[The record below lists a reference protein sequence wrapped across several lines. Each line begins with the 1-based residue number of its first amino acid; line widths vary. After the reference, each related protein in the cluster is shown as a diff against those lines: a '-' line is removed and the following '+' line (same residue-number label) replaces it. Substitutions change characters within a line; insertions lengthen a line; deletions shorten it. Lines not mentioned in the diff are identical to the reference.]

1 MKKLLLT
8 TAIAS
13 SALLAGNAIAQT
25 TVSGQLDLNYK
36 AISDEQT
43 GQGVGSMRGFGKE
56 WQINIQNKGKLNNGM
71 DYAAGFS
78 LEHDGSQTG
87 TPGLDENI
95 FIDIISGNT
104 TLTVGTDH
112 IQNSDR
118 SLATFVG
125 FIAEDLANQAGG
137 SIGNDIF
144 QADVGANP
152 AAAYG
157 FGIIQNIPGMAAISV
172 WYAPTGSNI
181 PANGATSFVGNDD
194 QAMEDGNESAYEVGI
209 TGSFGVKGLNAHAF
223 MNKKDK
229 ADVVAAA
236 TDRDIKGY
244 NYGLSYN
251 FGQVT
256 AGYNYKKSEFQTAAG
271 STAATNAGD
280 IKQNEFG
287 LAYAVS
293 PNLTLG
299 ANYTKAEAT
308 VAAGGTKADATSKSI
323 AVGYSLGPIALTAQ
337 VAKLEDYTGVAGVD
351 ADVINLRAS
360 TKF

>member
-13 SALLAGNAIAQT
+13 SALFAGNAIAQT

-36 AISDEQT
+36 AISADGT
-43 GQGVGSMRGFGKE
+43 TAGTSSMRGFGKE
-56 WQINIQNKGKLNNGM
+56 WQLNIANKGKLNNGM

-78 LEHDGSQTG
+78 LEHDGAQTG
-87 TPGLDENI
+87 SNGLDENI
-95 FIDIISGNT
+95 FIDFISGNT
-104 TLTVGTDH
+104 TFTVGTDH

-118 SLATFVG
+118 TLANFVG
-125 FIAEDLANQAGG
+125 LISEDISNQSGG
-137 SIGNDIF
+137 SLGNDVF
-144 QADVGANP
+144 LADVGANP

-157 FGIIQNIPGMAAISV
+157 FGITHNIPGMAAISA

-181 PANGATSFVGNDD
+181 PAAGATAFVGNDD
-194 QAMEDGNESAYEVGI
+194 QAYEDGNESAYEIGI

-229 ADVVAAA
+229 ADVTAAA

-251 FGQVT
+251 FGKVT
-256 AGYNYKKSEFQTAAG
+256 AGYNYKKSQNQTVAG
-271 STAATNAGD
+271 ANAATNAGD

-287 LAYAVS
+287 IAYAVS
-293 PNLTLG
+293 PTLTVGL
-299 ANYTKAEAT
+299 NYTKADAQAT
-308 VAAGGTKADATSKSI
+308 GTTKADAESKSI
-323 AVGYSLGPIALTAQ
+323 AVGYNLGPVALTAQ
-337 VAKLEDYTGVAGVD
+337 AAQLTDYTGVKGVD
-351 ADVINLRAS
+351 ADVVLVRAS

>member
-36 AISDEQT
+36 AISSDKT
-43 GQGVGSMRGFGKE
+43 NDKVSSMRGFGKE
-56 WQINIQNKGKLNNGM
+56 WQMNIQNKGKLNNGM

-87 TPGLDENI
+87 TPGLDENVY
-95 FIDIISGNT
+95 IDFISGNT
-104 TLTVGTDH
+104 TFSVGTDH
-112 IQNSDR
+112 IQHSDR
-118 SLATFVG
+118 TAATFVG
-125 FIAEDLANQAGG
+125 FIAEDIGNSVNG

-144 QADVGANP
+144 QAAVGADP
-152 AAAYG
+152 VAAYG
-157 FGIIQNIPGMAAISV
+157 FGIVQNIPGMAAISV
-172 WYAPTGSNI
+172 WYAPSGETI

-194 QAMEDGNESAYEVGI
+194 QAHESPSESAYEVGI
-209 TGSFGVKGLNAHAF
+209 TGSLGVKGLNAHAF
-223 MNKKDK
+223 VNKRDR
-229 ADVVAAA
+229 ADIVTDA
-236 TDRDIKGY
+236 TDRDTKGY

-256 AGYNYKKSEFQTAAG
+256 AGYNYKKTENQTAAG
-271 STAATNAGD
+271 TTPATNKGD

-293 PNLTLG
+293 PIMTVA
-299 ANYTKAEAT
+299 ANYTKAEAS

-337 VAKLEDYTGVAGVD
+337 IAKLEDYTGVAGVD

>member
-25 TVSGQLDLNYK
+25 TISGQLDLNYK
-36 AISDEQT
+36 AISSEKTND
-43 GQGVGSMRGFGKE
+43 GISSMRGFGKE

-78 LEHDGSQTG
+78 LEHDGIQTG
-87 TPGLDENI
+87 TPGLDENVY
-95 FIDIISGNT
+95 IDFISGNT
-104 TLTVGTDH
+104 TFSVGTDH
-112 IQNSDR
+112 IQHSDR
-118 SLATFVG
+118 TAATFVG
-125 FIAEDLANQAGG
+125 FIAEDISNTSGG
-137 SIGNDIF
+137 SIGSDIF
-144 QADVGANP
+144 QAAVGADP
-152 AAAYG
+152 VQSYG
-157 FGIIQNIPGMAAISV
+157 FGIVQNIPGMAAISV
-172 WYAPTGSNI
+172 WYAPTGENI
-181 PANGATSFVGNDD
+181 PASGATSFVGNDD
-194 QAMEDGNESAYEVGI
+194 QAFESSSESAYEVGI
-209 TGSFGVKGLNAHAF
+209 TGSLGVKGLNAHAF
-223 MNKKDK
+223 KNKRDK
-229 ADVVAAA
+229 ADAGAA
-236 TDRDIKGY
+236 TDRDTKGV

-256 AGYNYKKSEFQTAAG
+256 AGYNYKKTENQTAAG
-271 STAATNAGD
+271 ATVATNAGD

-299 ANYTKAEAT
+299 ANYTKAEGT

-323 AVGYSLGPIALTAQ
+323 AVGYNLGPIALTAQ

>member
-87 TPGLDENI
+87 TPGLDENVY
-95 FIDIISGNT
+95 IDFISGNT
-104 TLTVGTDH
+104 TFSVGTDH
-112 IQNSDR
+112 IQHSDR
-118 SLATFVG
+118 TAATFVG
-125 FIAEDLANQAGG
+125 FIAEDIVNQAGG

-144 QADVGANP
+144 QAAVGADP
-152 AAAYG
+152 VQSYG
-157 FGIIQNIPGMAAISV
+157 FGIVQNIPGMAAISV

-181 PANGATSFVGNDD
+181 PASGATSFVGNDD
-194 QAMEDGNESAYEVGI
+194 QAMEDTNESAYEVGI
-209 TGSFGVKGLNAHAF
+209 TGSLGVKGLNAHAF
-223 MNKKDK
+223 KNKRDK
-229 ADVVAAA
+229 ADGAAA
-236 TDRDIKGY
+236 ADNDVKGV

-256 AGYNYKKSEFQTAAG
+256 AGYNYKKTTNQTAA
-271 STAATNAGD
+271 AATVATNKGE

-293 PNLTLG
+293 PTLTLG
-299 ANYTKAEAT
+299 ANYTKAEGT
-308 VAAGGTKADATSKSI
+308 VSAGGTKADATSKSI

>member
-25 TVSGQLDLNYK
+25 TVSGQLDLAYK
-36 AISDEQT
+36 AITSDKPADA
-43 GQGVGSMRGFGKE
+43 VSSMRGFGKE
-56 WQINIQNKGKLNNGM
+56 WQLNIQNKGKLNNGM

-78 LEHDGSQTG
+78 LEHDGAQTG
-87 TPGLDENI
+87 SNGLDENI
-95 FIDIISGNT
+95 FIDFISGNT
-104 TLTVGTDH
+104 TFTVGTDH

-118 SLATFVG
+118 TAANFVG
-125 FIAEDLANQAGG
+125 LIAEDITNSAGG
-137 SIGNDIF
+137 SLGTDVF
-144 QADVGANP
+144 LAAVGADP
-152 AAAYG
+152 VQSYG
-157 FGIIQNIPGMAAISV
+157 FGITQTIPGMAAISA

-181 PANGATSFVGNDD
+181 PSAGATSFVGNDD
-194 QAMEDGNESAYEVGI
+194 AAFEDGNESAYEIGI

-229 ADVVAAA
+229 SDVAVIAA

-256 AGYNYKKSEFQTAAG
+256 VGYNYKKTQNQTAVD
-271 STAATNAGD
+271 TAASATTGD

-287 LAYAVS
+287 IAYAVS
-293 PNLTLG
+293 PTLTVG
-299 ANYTKAEAT
+299 ANYTKAEADAT
-308 VAAGGTKADATSKSI
+308 GATKADAKSKSV
-323 AVGYSLGPIALTAQ
+323 AVGYNLGPVALTAQ
-337 VAKLEDYTGVAGVD
+337 AARLENFNGLSGVD
-351 ADVINLRAS
+351 ADVLYLRAS

>member
-36 AISDEQT
+36 AISSETT
-43 GQGVGSMRGFGKE
+43 GDQIGSMRGFGKE
-56 WQINIQNKGKLNNGM
+56 WQMNIQNKGKLNNGM

-87 TPGLDENI
+87 TPGLDENV

-104 TLTVGTDH
+104 TFSVGTDH
-112 IQNSDR
+112 IQHSDR
-118 SLATFVG
+118 TAATFVG
-125 FIAEDLANQAGG
+125 FIAEDIVNAAGG

-144 QADVGANP
+144 QAAVGADP
-152 AAAYG
+152 VQSYG
-157 FGIIQNIPGMAAISV
+157 FGIVQNIPGMAAISV
-172 WYAPTGSNI
+172 WYAPTGENI
-181 PANGATSFVGNDD
+181 PASGATSFVGNDD
-194 QAMEDGNESAYEVGI
+194 QAFESTSESAYEIGI
-209 TGSFGVKGLNAHAF
+209 TGSLGVKGLNAHAF
-223 MNKKDK
+223 KNKRDK
-229 ADVVAAA
+229 ADTAAGA
-236 TDRDIKGY
+236 DNDVKGV
-244 NYGLSYN
+244 NYGLNYN

-256 AGYNYKKSEFQTAAG
+256 AGYNYKKTTNQTAA
-271 STAATNAGD
+271 TATVATNRGE

-299 ANYTKAEAT
+299 ANYTKAEGE

>member
-43 GQGVGSMRGFGKE
+43 GSGVGSMRGFGKE

-87 TPGLDENI
+87 TPGLDENVY
-95 FIDIISGNT
+95 IDFISGNT
-104 TLTVGTDH
+104 TFSVGTDH

-118 SLATFVG
+118 TAATFVG
-125 FIAEDLANQAGG
+125 FIAEDIVNQAGG
-137 SIGNDIF
+137 SVGNDIF
-144 QADVGANP
+144 QAGVGADP
-152 AAAYG
+152 VQAYG
-157 FGIIQNIPGMAAISV
+157 FGIVQNIPGMAAISV
-172 WYAPTGSNI
+172 WYAPTGSTI
-181 PANGATSFVGNDD
+181 PSSGATSFVGNDD
-194 QAMEDGNESAYEVGI
+194 QAMEDTNESAYEIGI

-223 MNKKDK
+223 KNKRDK
-229 ADVVAAA
+229 ADSAAA
-236 TDRDIKGY
+236 ADNDVKGV

-256 AGYNYKKSEFQTAAG
+256 AGYNYKKTTNQTAA
-271 STAATNAGD
+271 AATVATNKGE

-299 ANYTKAEAT
+299 ANYTKAEGT
-308 VAAGGTKADATSKSI
+308 VSAGGTKADATSKSI
-323 AVGYSLGPIALTAQ
+323 AVGYNLGPIALTAQ

>member
-43 GQGVGSMRGFGKE
+43 SAGTGSMRGFGKE

-87 TPGLDENI
+87 TPGLDENVY
-95 FIDIISGNT
+95 IDFISGNT
-104 TLTVGTDH
+104 TFSVGTDH
-112 IQNSDR
+112 IQHSDR
-118 SLATFVG
+118 TAATFVG
-125 FIAEDLANQAGG
+125 FIAEDIVNQTGG

-144 QADVGANP
+144 QAGVGADP
-152 AAAYG
+152 VQSYG
-157 FGIIQNIPGMAAISV
+157 FGIVQNIPGMAAISV
-172 WYAPTGSNI
+172 WYAPTGENTPS
-181 PANGATSFVGNDD
+181 NGATLFVGNDD
-194 QAMEDGNESAYEVGI
+194 QAYESISESAYEVGI

-223 MNKKDK
+223 KNKRDK
-229 ADVVAAA
+229 ADNAGAA
-236 TDRDIKGY
+236 DNDVKGV

-256 AGYNYKKSEFQTAAG
+256 AGYNYKKTTNQTAATTAV
-271 STAATNAGD
+271 STNKGE

-293 PNLTLG
+293 PTLTLG
-299 ANYTKAEAT
+299 ANYTKAEGE
-308 VAAGGTKADATSKSI
+308 VAAGGTKADATSKSV
-323 AVGYSLGPIALTAQ
+323 AVGYSLGPIALTVQ
-337 VAKLEDYTGVAGVD
+337 VARLADYTGVAGVD

>member
-43 GQGVGSMRGFGKE
+43 SAGVNSMRGFGKE

-71 DYAAGFS
+71 DYAAGFA

-87 TPGLDENI
+87 TPGLDENVY
-95 FIDIISGNT
+95 IDFISGNT
-104 TLTVGTDH
+104 TFSVGTDH
-112 IQNSDR
+112 IQHSDR
-118 SLATFVG
+118 TAATFVG
-125 FIAEDLANQAGG
+125 FIAEDLVNQAGG
-137 SIGNDIF
+137 GLGNDIF
-144 QADVGANP
+144 QAAVGADP
-152 AAAYG
+152 VQAYG
-157 FGIIQNIPGMAAISV
+157 FGIVQNIPGMAAVSV
-172 WYAPTGSNI
+172 WYAPTGSTI
-181 PANGATSFVGNDD
+181 PASGATSFVGNDD
-194 QAMEDGNESAYEVGI
+194 QAMEDTNESAYEVGI
-209 TGSFGVKGLNAHAF
+209 TGSLGVKGLNVHAF
-223 MNKKDK
+223 KNKRDK
-229 ADVVAAA
+229 ADTAA
-236 TDRDIKGY
+236 TTDSDVKGV
-244 NYGLSYN
+244 NYGLNYN

-256 AGYNYKKSEFQTAAG
+256 AGYNYKKTTNQTAA
-271 STAATNAGD
+271 TTTVATNRGE

-293 PNLTLG
+293 PLLTVA
-299 ANYTKAEAT
+299 ANYTKAEGT
-308 VAAGGTKADATSKSI
+308 VSAGGTKADATSKSI

>member
-43 GQGVGSMRGFGKE
+43 GSGVNSMRGFGKE
-56 WQINIQNKGKLNNGM
+56 WQMNIQNKGKLNNGM

-87 TPGLDENI
+87 TPGLDENVY
-95 FIDIISGNT
+95 IDFISGNT
-104 TLTVGTDH
+104 TFSVGTDH
-112 IQNSDR
+112 IQHSDR
-118 SLATFVG
+118 TAATFVG
-125 FIAEDLANQAGG
+125 FVAEDLANQAG
-137 SIGNDIF
+137 SSLGNDIF
-144 QADVGANP
+144 QAAVGADP
-152 AAAYG
+152 VQAYG
-157 FGIIQNIPGMAAISV
+157 FGIVQNIPGMAAVSA
-172 WYAPTGSNI
+172 WYAPTGSNT
-181 PANGATSFVGNDD
+181 PSAGDTSFVGNDD
-194 QAMEDGNESAYEVGI
+194 QAFEDRNESAYEVGI

-223 MNKKDK
+223 KNKRDK
-229 ADVVAAA
+229 ADNAVAADND
-236 TDRDIKGY
+236 TKGV

-256 AGYNYKKSEFQTAAG
+256 AGYNYKKSEFQTAAA
-271 STAATNAGD
+271 STVSTNKGE

-293 PNLTLG
+293 PTLTVG
-299 ANYTKAEAT
+299 ANYTKAEGT
-308 VAAGGTKADATSKSI
+308 VSAGGTKADATSKSI
-323 AVGYSLGPIALTAQ
+323 AVGYSLGPIALTVQ
-337 VAKLEDYTGVAGVD
+337 IAKLEDYTGAAGVD

>member
-43 GQGVGSMRGFGKE
+43 SSGVGSMRGFGKE

-181 PANGATSFVGNDD
+181 PASGATSFVGNDD
-194 QAMEDGNESAYEVGI
+194 QAMEDINESAYEVGI
-209 TGSFGVKGLNAHAF
+209 TGSLGVKGLNAHAF
-223 MNKKDK
+223 KNKRDK
-229 ADVVAAA
+229 ADNAVAA
-236 TDRDIKGY
+236 DSDVKGV
-244 NYGLSYN
+244 NYGLNYN

-256 AGYNYKKSEFQTAAG
+256 AGYNYKKTTNQTAA
-271 STAATNAGD
+271 AATVTTNKGE

-308 VAAGGTKADATSKSI
+308 VSAGGTKADATSKSI

>member
-43 GQGVGSMRGFGKE
+43 GSGVGSMRGFGKE

-71 DYAAGFS
+71 DYAAGFA

-87 TPGLDENI
+87 TPGLDENVY
-95 FIDIISGNT
+95 IDFISGNT
-104 TLTVGTDH
+104 TFSVGTDH
-112 IQNSDR
+112 IQHSDR
-118 SLATFVG
+118 TAATFVG
-125 FIAEDLANQAGG
+125 FIAEDIVNQAGG
-137 SIGNDIF
+137 SVGNDIF
-144 QADVGANP
+144 QAGVGADP
-152 AAAYG
+152 VQAYG
-157 FGIIQNIPGMAAISV
+157 FGIVQNIPGMAAVSV
-172 WYAPTGSNI
+172 WYAPTGSTI
-181 PANGATSFVGNDD
+181 PSSGATSFVGNDD
-194 QAMEDGNESAYEVGI
+194 QAMEDINESAYEVGI
-209 TGSFGVKGLNAHAF
+209 TGSLGVKGLNAHAF
-223 MNKKDK
+223 KNKRDK
-229 ADVVAAA
+229 ADGAAA
-236 TDRDIKGY
+236 ADSDVKGV

-256 AGYNYKKSEFQTAAG
+256 AGYNYKKTTNQTAAA
-271 STAATNAGD
+271 STVATNKGE

-293 PNLTLG
+293 PLLTLG
-299 ANYTKAEAT
+299 ANYTKAEGT
-308 VAAGGTKADATSKSI
+308 VATGGTKADATSKSI

-337 VAKLEDYTGVAGVD
+337 IAKLEDYTGVAGVD

>member
-36 AISDEQT
+36 AISDEQRS
-43 GQGVGSMRGFGKE
+43 GGVNSMRGFGKE

-71 DYAAGFS
+71 DYAAGFA

-87 TPGLDENI
+87 TPGLDENVY
-95 FIDIISGNT
+95 IDFISGKT
-104 TLTVGTDH
+104 TFSVGTDH

-118 SLATFVG
+118 TAANFVG
-125 FIAEDLANQAGG
+125 FIAEDITNQAGG
-137 SIGNDIF
+137 GLGNDIF
-144 QADVGANP
+144 QASVGADP
-152 AAAYG
+152 VQAYG
-157 FGIIQNIPGMAAISV
+157 FGIVQNIPGMAAISV
-172 WYAPTGSNI
+172 WYAPTGEII
-181 PANGATSFVGNDD
+181 PSNGATSFVGNDD
-194 QAMEDGNESAYEVGI
+194 QASESTSESAYEVGI
-209 TGSFGVKGLNAHAF
+209 TGSLGVKGLNVHAF
-223 MNKKDK
+223 KNKRDK
-229 ADVVAAA
+229 ADAA
-236 TDRDIKGY
+236 TTADSDVKGV

-256 AGYNYKKSEFQTAAG
+256 AGYNYKKTTNQTAA
-271 STAATNAGD
+271 STTVATNKGE

-293 PNLTLG
+293 PTLTLG
-299 ANYTKAEAT
+299 ANYTKAEGT
-308 VAAGGTKADATSKSI
+308 VSAGGTKADATSKSI